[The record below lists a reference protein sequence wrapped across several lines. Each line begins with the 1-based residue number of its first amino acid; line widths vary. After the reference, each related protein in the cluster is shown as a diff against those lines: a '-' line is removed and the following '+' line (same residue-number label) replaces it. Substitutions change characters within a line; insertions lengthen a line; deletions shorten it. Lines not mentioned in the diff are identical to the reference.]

1 MTRYRN
7 IETGQV
13 VALSA
18 AEDARFFD
26 NRDPVTITRL
36 LLIDAGDVQ
45 IDATGTYDTE
55 TGALTAV
62 HINGQRLHPHEV
74 ATGLLMLCPYGA
86 GTWSAPLDE
95 TELAE
100 AVAQANEYWRD

>member
-1 MTRYRN
+1 MTAHRH
-7 IETGQV
+7 IFQPPATV
-13 VALSA
+13 
-18 AEDARFFD
+18 
-26 NRDPVTITRL
+26 TRL

-45 IDATGTYDTE
+45 IDATADYDTE

-62 HINGQRLHPHEV
+62 TINKQRLHPHEV
-74 ATGLLMLCPYGA
+74 AAGLLMLCPDGA

-95 TELAE
+95 AELAE